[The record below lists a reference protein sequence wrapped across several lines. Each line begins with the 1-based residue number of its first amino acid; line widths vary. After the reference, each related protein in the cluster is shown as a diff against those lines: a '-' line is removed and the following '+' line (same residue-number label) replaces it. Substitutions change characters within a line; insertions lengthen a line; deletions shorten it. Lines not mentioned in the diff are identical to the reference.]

1 MPFFSAGLIIAGLL
15 ACEGVAHFAS
25 DVPTVISEQRKVEIP
40 REIEPA
46 VRPYFFCLMTETNAR
61 VGAVGSVPIDEIP
74 AFHAAVLQACT
85 AVRREAME
93 QGVILLNDAKM
104 GADFEERRATV
115 EQVLSALETPATPPS
130 FSLKK

>member
-1 MPFFSAGLIIAGLL
+1 
-15 ACEGVAHFAS
+15 
-25 DVPTVISEQRKVEIP
+25 
-40 REIEPA
+40 
-46 VRPYFFCLMTETNAR
+46 
-61 VGAVGSVPIDEIP
+61 
-74 AFHAAVLQACT
+74 
-85 AVRREAME
+85 ME